1 MIDYKEYSRLR
12 SIARKRLERLSA
24 AGLAPAVK
32 LPTVAEVRAS
42 DSPSYYMNIVQRV
55 LNDVP
60 TLKIARKRE
69 TPVNLP
75 IIIPAPEITKPTDAA
90 KEARRKQQ
98 AKAARARKAVRE
110 SAPDQRTAAR
120 QLGYLKALQTVSKQ
134 WQQAGIEAGSW
145 LASMTGKE
153 AKEFVAYLDYRFSQA
168 DFNAK
173 YVIPQFIEEF
183 GELKKRG
190 HSLEDIQ
197 GDFEKFAAEQTQLK
211 KRRRGAN
218 AYGMTEAKLSQLW
231 DKFVKR

>member
-60 TLKIARKRE
+60 TLKLARKRE

-75 IIIPAPEITKPTDAA
+75 IIIPVPEIAKPTVAA

-110 SAPDQRTAAR
+110 SAPDQKTATR
-120 QLGYLKALQTVSKQ
+120 HLGYLKAVQTVTKQ
-134 WQQAGIEAGSW
+134 WQDAGIEAGSW
-145 LASMTGKE
+145 LAGMTGKE
-153 AKEFVAYLDYRFSQA
+153 ARIFVAYIDYRFAQA

-173 YVIPQFIEEF
+173 YVMPEFIEEF

-190 HSLEDIQ
+190 HSLKDIQ
-197 GDFEKFAAEQTQLK
+197 LDFEKFAAEQVPLK
-211 KRRRGAN
+211 KRKNTTN
-218 AYGMTEAKLSQLW
+218 AFGMTEKKLSELW